1 MLKNYALVLAA
12 GSGTRIKADLPK
24 AFLKLNNLY
33 ILEYSILTFSSIKD
47 LDHIILIV
55 PEAFIGITKQFV
67 LKKKYSK
74 VIKVVAGGKSRFE
87 SSKIGISAISDLNA
101 KVLIHDAA
109 RPFVSE
115 RIIKDCLL
123 KLQSYEAVNVLM
135 PITDT
140 VVRIEENVI
149 AETVDRTLY
158 RQTQTP
164 QGFDLNCIK
173 EAHKQAGENLNK
185 EITDDFGLVLRYKT
199 GRCDWVNGDSMN
211 FKITY
216 SDDFELAKNLALL
229 KKKY

>member
-33 ILEYSILTFSSIKD
+33 LLEYSILTFSSIKD
-47 LDHIILIV
+47 IHHIILVV
-55 PEAFIGITKQFV
+55 PEAYIEITKQSV
-67 LKKKYSK
+67 LDKKYSK
-74 VIKVVAGGKSRFE
+74 VIKVVTGGKSRFE
-87 SSKIGISAISDLNA
+87 SSKIGISSINDLNA

-123 KLQSYEAVNVLM
+123 KLQSHDAVNVLM

-140 VVRIEENVI
+140 VVRIKNDEIV
-149 AETVDRTLY
+149 ETVDRELY

-173 EAHKQAGENLNK
+173 EAHKQAGEDLNK

-211 FKITY
+211 FKITHTE
-216 SDDFELAKNLALL
+216 DLELAKNISLL

>member
-1 MLKNYALVLAA
+1 MLKNYALILAA
-12 GSGTRIKADLPK
+12 GTGSRIMKSTPK

-33 ILEYSILTFSSIKD
+33 VLEYSILVFSSVKD
-47 LDHIILIV
+47 IDHIILVV
-55 PEAFIGITKQFV
+55 PKAFIEITKQFIRD
-67 LKKKYSK
+67 KKYSK
-74 VIKVVAGGKSRFE
+74 VIKVINGGESRFE
-87 SSKIGISAISDLNA
+87 SSKIGISSISDLNA

-115 RIIKDCLL
+115 KIIKDCLL
-123 KLQSYEAVNVLM
+123 KLQSNEAVNVM
-135 PITDT
+135 TPITDT
-140 VVRIEENVI
+140 VVRIDEDEI
-149 AETVDRTLY
+149 TETVDRALY

-173 EAHKQAGENLNK
+173 EAHKQAEKHLHK

-216 SDDFELAKNLALL
+216 NDDFELAKNISLL
-229 KKKY
+229 KKIY